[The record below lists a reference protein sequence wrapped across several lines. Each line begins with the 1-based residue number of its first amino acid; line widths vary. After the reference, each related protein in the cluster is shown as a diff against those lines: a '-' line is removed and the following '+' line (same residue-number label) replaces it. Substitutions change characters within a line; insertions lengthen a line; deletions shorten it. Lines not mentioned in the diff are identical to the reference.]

1 MTDDTP
7 VSYQAAV
14 HGSAVLSA
22 SGAQIGTLEHVLE
35 IPELDIFDG
44 IVIATHHGL
53 RFISA
58 DLVEVITRSSIRC
71 KLDDRQAAQLPAP
84 DGPPVYKVDALA
96 DSGHSMHDILGRFFG
111 RPHWKREH
119 D

>member
-14 HGSAVLSA
+14 HGSPVLSA
-22 SGAQIGTLEHVLE
+22 SGTTIGTLEHVLE
-35 IPELDIFDG
+35 VPDLDIFDG

-53 RFISA
+53 RFIAA
-58 DLVEVITRSSIRC
+58 DQVGQITRSHIKTSIT
-71 KLDDRQAAQLPAP
+71 DEQAAQLPAP

-96 DSGHSMHDILGRFFG
+96 YSGNDLHDRLGRMFG
-111 RPHWKREH
+111 RAHWTREH